1 MILNTKM
8 AMKCLTFFEVYRYP
22 VSSLYFKGSKLS
34 CCCFHFHAFHFLDN
48 SVAPH
53 SACKLLT
60 NTPHLVK
67 KKTTTTT
74 TTYAYK
80 FSRFFIEK
88 TKSSSNNRETRLQ
101 SFRKINR
108 SKINKINKI
117 KVILTTSS
125 MSLSQKLWSRVYKIF
140 FINKLLDCNVAT
152 CG

>member
-8 AMKCLTFFEVYRYP
+8 AMKCLTFLEVYRYP

-53 SACKLLT
+53 SAYKLLT

-67 KKTTTTT
+67 KKKLQQQQLTPTNFR
-74 TTYAYK
+74 A
-80 FSRFFIEK
+80 FFIEK
-88 TKSSSNNRETRLQ
+88 TKSSSNNREKRLQ

-108 SKINKINKI
+108 SKINKI

-125 MSLSQKLWSRVYKIF
+125 MSLSQKL
-140 FINKLLDCNVAT
+140 
-152 CG
+152 

>member
-1 MILNTKM
+1 M
-8 AMKCLTFFEVYRYP
+8 AMKCLTFLEVYRYP

-88 TKSSSNNRETRLQ
+88 KNPYLIIEKHG
-101 SFRKINR
+101 FRVFAKLIAR
-108 SKINKINKI
+108 KLI
-117 KVILTTSS
+117 KL
-125 MSLSQKLWSRVYKIF
+125 R
-140 FINKLLDCNVAT
+140 
-152 CG
+152 